1 MERSTLSSSVITFS
15 EREPFLRGFLC
26 WIFDLIAQW
35 HKWKRHIIK
44 CRHLKYHPIYMKD
57 QSNILEYLNKQF
69 DSKTFSMS
77 LASWKN
83 VRCSLSVGTKPSQ
96 AQSRL
101 TPGEILEN
109 KGNID
114 CAPTNGSRK
123 TQTRAIFEPL
133 LGNSI
138 YSRAA
143 LQCLVFNSLPT
154 ILVTEGGIVV
164 FSNQNWTPI
173 PLPTGRL
180 WHGLR
185 EKTIQKFKK

>member
-1 MERSTLSSSVITFS
+1 M
-15 EREPFLRGFLC
+15 C

-44 CRHLKYHPIYMKD
+44 CRRLKYHPIYMKD

-77 LASWKN
+77 LASLQN

-138 YSRAA
+138 YNA
-143 LQCLVFNSLPT
+143 LFSIPSPPFRSQKEVLLCFQTKIGHQYHCLQA
-154 ILVTEGGIVV
+154 GCDMD
-164 FSNQNWTPI
+164 
-173 PLPTGRL
+173 
-180 WHGLR
+180 
-185 EKTIQKFKK
+185 